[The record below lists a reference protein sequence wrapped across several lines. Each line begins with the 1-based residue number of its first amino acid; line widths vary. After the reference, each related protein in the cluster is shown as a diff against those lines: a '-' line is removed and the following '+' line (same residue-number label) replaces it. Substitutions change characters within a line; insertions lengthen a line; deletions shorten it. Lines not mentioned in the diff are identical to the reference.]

1 MIEKNTYPGMDEYFQ
16 AMVKALNAECEDLNH
31 RQGGAGSSGQN
42 GQEGKGAA
50 AKKAKGG
57 PGGGAEPQVQRGSA
71 PPMAGGGRRPGSG
84 KGE

>member
-84 KGE
+84 RGE

>member
-31 RQGGAGSSGQN
+31 RQGGAGSSGQI
-42 GQEGKGAA
+42 GQEGMGAGA

-84 KGE
+84 RG